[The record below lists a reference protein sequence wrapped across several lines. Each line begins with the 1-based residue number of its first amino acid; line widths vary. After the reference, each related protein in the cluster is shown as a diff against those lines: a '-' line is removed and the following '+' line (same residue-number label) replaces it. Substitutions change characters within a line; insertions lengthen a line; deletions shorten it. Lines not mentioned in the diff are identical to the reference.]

1 MINIHFDYSKVE
13 GSTELHNK
21 FKKEFMISVAKEFFD
36 VVVIPYD
43 VSFVRAYSEPERC
56 FQVGQAGVPDI
67 IVLGNGFYFLL
78 DTKTGKNN
86 LRPNQKVFKTRIAG
100 VNKGVE
106 RVYKIN
112 SVSEGLEIIRPEYE
126 ANR

>member
-1 MINIHFDYSKVE
+1 MTDIHFDYSKVK

-21 FKKEFMISVAKEFFD
+21 FKKEFMISAAKEFFNI
-36 VVVIPYD
+36 VVIPYD

-56 FQVGQAGVPDI
+56 FQVGQTGVPDI
-67 IVLGNGFYFLL
+67 IVFGNGFYYLL

-86 LRPNQKVFKTRIAG
+86 LQPNQKVFKTRIAG
-100 VNKGVE
+100 VNKGVD
-106 RVYKIN
+106 RVFKIN
-112 SVSEGLEIIRPEYE
+112 SVSQGLEIIRPAYE